1 MTPSRKPLAELKPV
15 VSDAELL
22 TGIRS
27 GDRTALGSLFD
38 RHAAALHQF
47 VRRAAPGEDPD
58 DVVQEAFIR
67 VTRAAAGYEQRS
79 ESARSWLFGIGY
91 AIVRE
96 RRRASAR
103 FARAIARFAGIESQR
118 STTPEGGVRTEIERH
133 LDALDPQKREVVI
146 LTEMLGMTGP
156 EAAAILGIPI
166 GTVWTRLHHARRE
179 LRENL
184 EKSDV

>member
-1 MTPSRKPLAELKPV
+1 VTAPRKALREQPPAE
-15 VSDAELL
+15 SDAELL
-22 TGIRS
+22 SRVRV
-27 GDRTALGSLFD
+27 GDNAALGSLFD
-38 RHAAALHQF
+38 RHAVALHQF
-47 VRRAAPGEDPD
+47 VRRAAPREDPD

-67 VTRAAAGYEQRS
+67 VTRAAAGYQQRS
-79 ESARSWLFGIGY
+79 ESARSWLFGIAY

-103 FARAIARFAGIESQR
+103 FTRALARFAGIESQR
-118 STTPEGGVRTEIERH
+118 SATPEGGVRTEIERH

-156 EAAAILGIPI
+156 EAAAILDIPV

>member
-1 MTPSRKPLAELKPV
+1 MTASRKALAEQKPAE
-15 VSDAELL
+15 SDAVLVDR
-22 TGIRS
+22 ICS
-27 GDRTALGSLFD
+27 GDRAALGSLFD

-47 VRRAAPGEDPD
+47 VRRAAPREDPD
-58 DVVQEAFIR
+58 DIVQEAFIR
-67 VTRAAAGYEQRS
+67 VTRAAAGYQQRS
-79 ESARSWLFGIGY
+79 DSARSWLFGIGY

-103 FARAIARFAGIESQR
+103 LTRALARFAGFEAQR
-118 STTPEGGVRTEIERH
+118 SVTPKGAVRTEIERH

-156 EAAAILGIPI
+156 EAAAILDIPV

-179 LRENL
+179 LRESL